1 MTLKLLEIRD
11 AATFIPVA
19 ALRLDSIGA
28 TDQELWLLG
37 RSGFRHGS
45 EAVFLMKLQTG
56 GGEYDPFA
64 WKGSRTMPV
73 AHQYIEQHF
82 NSLQS
87 GDVVD
92 VEFILNE
99 TKQPKTSERLETYP

>member
-11 AATFIPVA
+11 VATFIPVA

-56 GGEYDPFA
+56 GGEYDPYE
-64 WKGSRTMPV
+64 WCSGSRTMQV
-73 AHQYIEQHF
+73 AHCYIEKHF
-82 NSLQS
+82 AKLNS

-92 VEFILNE
+92 VEFLLGL
-99 TKQPKTSERLETYP
+99 TPKPKTSERLET